1 MCDKSKYECRGFGT
15 VFDDASSRKFDND
28 FPRNVALFG
37 VDNSSLSHADNCKNN
52 FLVLVEGPT
61 DEINDSIGAAEKTFS
76 IKTKFRLSFAIVII
90 VVILFIGTKSN
101 LKKSKSRKSSLK
113 QITKMS
119 TFQANFA
126 QEAYLKSWMLFNLKQ
141 NLLEEVCI
149 IFQLITMLLINL
161 TY

>member
-1 MCDKSKYECRGFGT
+1 MCVEVLEQYLMMQVQGNLIMT
-15 VFDDASSRKFDND
+15 
-28 FPRNVALFG
+28 
-37 VDNSSLSHADNCKNN
+37 
-52 FLVLVEGPT
+52 FLEMLHCLVLIIVHYLMLIIARIIFQCQLVEGPT